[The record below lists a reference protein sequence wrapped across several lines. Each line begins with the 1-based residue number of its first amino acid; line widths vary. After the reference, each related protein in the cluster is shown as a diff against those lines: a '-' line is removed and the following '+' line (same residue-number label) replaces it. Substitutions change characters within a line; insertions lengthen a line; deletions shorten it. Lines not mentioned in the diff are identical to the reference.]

1 MRKIQYSLTE
11 FIYDQLTSHR
21 AKTAWMAFCA
31 IAQLLI
37 RIFILLPLIIFC
49 CLVFA
54 VLTTVPVAVFISP
67 SFTPD
72 VLAQGILRVM
82 HLLPGAYTPLC
93 VAGALFEL
101 VYLIRRFTVLPDFWP
116 DDAAQGK
123 GR

>member
-1 MRKIQYSLTE
+1 MRKIQYSLPE
-11 FIYDQLTSHR
+11 LIFDLLTSHG
-21 AKTAWMAFCA
+21 AKTAWMVFCA
-31 IAQLLI
+31 ISQFLI
-37 RIFILLPLIIFC
+37 RIFILRPLIIFC
-49 CLVFA
+49 CMVLA
-54 VLTTVPVAVFISP
+54 VLTAVPVAVFISP

-72 VLAQGILRVM
+72 VLAQGILRVI

-116 DDAAQGK
+116 DNAAQRN

>member
-1 MRKIQYSLTE
+1 MRNILYSLTGRI
-11 FIYDQLTSHR
+11 FDLVTSQV
-21 AKTAWMAFCA
+21 AKTASMVIFALVQCV
-31 IAQLLI
+31 L
-37 RIFILLPLIIFC
+37 RIFILRPLIIFC
-49 CLVFA
+49 CLVLA
-54 VLTTVPVAVFISP
+54 VLTAVPVAVFISP

-101 VYLIRRFTVLPDFWP
+101 GYLIRRFTVLPELWP

>member
-1 MRKIQYSLTE
+1 MPKMLYSLTDRI
-11 FIYDQLTSHR
+11 FDLVTSQA
-21 AKTAWMAFCA
+21 AKTASMVIFALV
-31 IAQLLI
+31 QYVL
-37 RIFILLPLIIFC
+37 RIFILRPLIIFC
-49 CLVFA
+49 CMVLA
-54 VLTTVPVAVFISP
+54 VLTAVPVAVFISP

-72 VLAQGILRVM
+72 VLAQGLLRVI
-82 HLLPGAYTPLC
+82 HLLPGAYAPLC